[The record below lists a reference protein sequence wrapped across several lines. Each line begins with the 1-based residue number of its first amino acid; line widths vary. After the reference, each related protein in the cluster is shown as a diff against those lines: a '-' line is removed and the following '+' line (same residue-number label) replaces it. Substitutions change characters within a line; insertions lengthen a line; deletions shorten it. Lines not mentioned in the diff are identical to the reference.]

1 MTSDSKPNNREL
13 VTVIMY
19 VGYITRGDLVDMNVH
34 KSLKDAGVIFEVIDC
49 DPSFADTAE
58 FCNHYGY
65 LPEESANAILLEGRA
80 EKSVY
85 ALCVVL
91 ATTRINVNK
100 VARKRLGTRKAS
112 FASAE
117 KTKELTGMEIG
128 GVTPVGLPEDIPIWI
143 DDLVMKVPK
152 VIIGGGSREAKIYL
166 APENLLKFP
175 NTHVVEGLSMPIV
188 MK

>member
-1 MTSDSKPNNREL
+1 MGMKVLE
-13 VTVIMY
+13 
-19 VGYITRGDLVDMNVH
+19 
-34 KSLKDAGVIFEVIDC
+34 SLKDAGATYEVIDC

-65 LPEESANAILLEGRA
+65 SLDESANAILLEGKA
-80 EKSVY
+80 ESPVY

-117 KTKELTGMEIG
+117 ITKELTGMEIG
-128 GVTPVGLPEDIPIWI
+128 GVTPVGLPEDLPVWI
-143 DDLVMKVPK
+143 DSLVMEAPK
-152 VIIGGGSREAKIYL
+152 VIIGAGSRSAKIYL
-166 APENLLKFP
+166 SPDNLLRFP
-175 NTHVVEGLSMPIV
+175 NTHIVDGLSMPIV
-188 MK
+188 N

>member
-1 MTSDSKPNNREL
+1 MRMKVLE
-13 VTVIMY
+13 
-19 VGYITRGDLVDMNVH
+19 
-34 KSLKDAGVIFEVIDC
+34 SLKDAGATYEVIDC

-65 LPEESANAILLEGRA
+65 SLDESANAILLEGKA
-80 EKSVY
+80 ESPVY

-117 KTKELTGMEIG
+117 ITKELTGMEIG
-128 GVTPVGLPEDIPIWI
+128 GVTPVGLPEDLPVWI
-143 DDLVMKVPK
+143 DSLVMEAPK
-152 VIIGGGSREAKIYL
+152 VIIGAGSRSAKIYL
-166 APENLLKFP
+166 SPDNLLRFP
-175 NTHVVEGLSMPIV
+175 NAHIVDGLSMPIV
-188 MK
+188 N

>member
-1 MTSDSKPNNREL
+1 MGMKVLE
-13 VTVIMY
+13 
-19 VGYITRGDLVDMNVH
+19 
-34 KSLKDAGVIFEVIDC
+34 SLKDAGATFEVIDC

-65 LPEESANAILLEGRA
+65 SLDESANAILLEGKA
-80 EKSVY
+80 ESPVY

-117 KTKELTGMEIG
+117 ITKELTGMEIG
-128 GVTPVGLPEDIPIWI
+128 GVTPVGLPEDLPVWI
-143 DDLVMKVPK
+143 DSLVMEAPK
-152 VIIGGGSREAKIYL
+152 VIIGAGSRSAKIYL
-166 APENLLKFP
+166 SPDNLLRFP
-175 NTHVVEGLSMPIV
+175 NTHIVDGLSMPIV
-188 MK
+188 N

>member
-1 MTSDSKPNNREL
+1 MGMKVLE
-13 VTVIMY
+13 
-19 VGYITRGDLVDMNVH
+19 
-34 KSLKDAGVIFEVIDC
+34 SLKDAGATYEVIDC

-65 LPEESANAILLEGRA
+65 SLDESANAILLEGKA
-80 EKSVY
+80 ESPVY

-117 KTKELTGMEIG
+117 ITKELTGMEIG
-128 GVTPVGLPEDIPIWI
+128 GVTPVGLPEDLPVWI
-143 DDLVMKVPK
+143 DSLVM
-152 VIIGGGSREAKIYL
+152 EA
-166 APENLLKFP
+166 AEA
-175 NTHVVEGLSMPIV
+175 E
-188 MK
+188 

>member
-1 MTSDSKPNNREL
+1 MGMKVLE
-13 VTVIMY
+13 
-19 VGYITRGDLVDMNVH
+19 
-34 KSLKDAGVIFEVIDC
+34 SLKDAGATYEVIDC

-65 LPEESANAILLEGRA
+65 SLDESANAILLEGKA
-80 EKSVY
+80 ESPVY

-117 KTKELTGMEIG
+117 ITKELTGMEIG
-128 GVTPVGLPEDIPIWI
+128 GVTPVGLPVDLPIWI
-143 DDLVMKVPK
+143 DSLVMETPK
-152 VIIGGGSREAKIYL
+152 VIIGAGSRSAKIYL
-166 APENLLKFP
+166 SPDNLLRFP
-175 NTHVVEGLSMPIV
+175 NTHIVDGLSMPIV
-188 MK
+188 N

>member
-1 MTSDSKPNNREL
+1 MRMKVLE
-13 VTVIMY
+13 
-19 VGYITRGDLVDMNVH
+19 
-34 KSLKDAGVIFEVIDC
+34 SLKDVGATYEIIDC

-65 LPEESANAILLEGRA
+65 SLDESANAILLEGKA
-80 EKSVY
+80 ESPIY

-117 KTKELTGMEIG
+117 ITKSLTGMEIG
-128 GVTPVGLPEDIPIWI
+128 GVTPVGLPDDLPIWI
-143 DDLVMKVPK
+143 DNLVMEAPK
-152 VIIGGGSREAKIYL
+152 VIIGAGSRDAKIYL
-166 APENLLKFP
+166 SPDNLLRFP
-175 NTHVVEGLSMPIV
+175 NTHIVDGLSMPIV
-188 MK
+188 NK

>member
-1 MTSDSKPNNREL
+1 MGMKVLE
-13 VTVIMY
+13 
-19 VGYITRGDLVDMNVH
+19 
-34 KSLKDAGVIFEVIDC
+34 SLKDAGATYEVIDC

-65 LPEESANAILLEGRA
+65 SLDESANAILLEGKA
-80 EKSVY
+80 ESPIY

-117 KTKELTGMEIG
+117 ITKELTGMEIG
-128 GVTPVGLPEDIPIWI
+128 GVTPVGLPVDLPIWI
-143 DDLVMKVPK
+143 DSLVMETPK
-152 VIIGGGSREAKIYL
+152 VIIGAGSRSAKIYL
-166 APENLLKFP
+166 SPDNLLRFP
-175 NTHVVEGLSMPIV
+175 NTHIVDGLSMPIV
-188 MK
+188 N

>member
-1 MTSDSKPNNREL
+1 MRMKVLE
-13 VTVIMY
+13 
-19 VGYITRGDLVDMNVH
+19 
-34 KSLKDAGVIFEVIDC
+34 SLKDAGATYEVIDC

-65 LPEESANAILLEGRA
+65 SLDESANAILLEGKA
-80 EKSVY
+80 ESPVY

-117 KTKELTGMEIG
+117 ITKELTGMEIG
-128 GVTPVGLPEDIPIWI
+128 GVTPVGLPEDLPVWI
-143 DDLVMKVPK
+143 DSLVMEAPK
-152 VIIGGGSREAKIYL
+152 VIIGAGSRSAKIYL
-166 APENLLKFP
+166 SPDNLLRFP
-175 NTHVVEGLSMPIV
+175 NTHIVDGLSMPIV
-188 MK
+188 N

>member
-1 MTSDSKPNNREL
+1 MGMKVLE
-13 VTVIMY
+13 
-19 VGYITRGDLVDMNVH
+19 
-34 KSLKDAGVIFEVIDC
+34 SLKDAGATYEVIDC

-65 LPEESANAILLEGRA
+65 SLDESANAILLEGKA
-80 EKSVY
+80 ESPVY

-117 KTKELTGMEIG
+117 ITKELTGMEIG
-128 GVTPVGLPEDIPIWI
+128 GVTPVGLPEDLPVWI
-143 DDLVMKVPK
+143 DSLVMEAPK
-152 VIIGGGSREAKIYL
+152 VIIGAGSRSAKIYL
-166 APENLLKFP
+166 SPNNLLRFP
-175 NTHVVEGLSMPIV
+175 NTHIVDGLSMPIV
-188 MK
+188 N

>member
-1 MTSDSKPNNREL
+1 MRMKVLE
-13 VTVIMY
+13 
-19 VGYITRGDLVDMNVH
+19 
-34 KSLKDAGVIFEVIDC
+34 SLKDVGATYEVIDC

-65 LPEESANAILLEGRA
+65 SLDESANAILLEGKA
-80 EKSVY
+80 ESPVY

-117 KTKELTGMEIG
+117 ITKELTGMEIG
-128 GVTPVGLPEDIPIWI
+128 GVTPVGLPEDLPVWI
-143 DDLVMKVPK
+143 DSLVMEAPK
-152 VIIGGGSREAKIYL
+152 VIIGAGSRERKIYL
-166 APENLLKFP
+166 SPDNLLRFP
-175 NTHVVEGLSMPIV
+175 NTHIVDGLSMPIV
-188 MK
+188 N

>member
-1 MTSDSKPNNREL
+1 MGMKVLE
-13 VTVIMY
+13 
-19 VGYITRGDLVDMNVH
+19 
-34 KSLKDAGVIFEVIDC
+34 SLKDAGATYEVIDC

-65 LPEESANAILLEGRA
+65 SLDESANAILLEGKA
-80 EKSVY
+80 ESPVY

-117 KTKELTGMEIG
+117 ITKELTGMEIG
-128 GVTPVGLPEDIPIWI
+128 GVTPLGLPEDFPIWI
-143 DDLVMKVPK
+143 DNLVMEAPK
-152 VIIGGGSREAKIYL
+152 VIIGAGSRSAKIYL
-166 APENLLKFP
+166 SPDNLLRFP
-175 NTHVVEGLSMPIV
+175 NTHIVDGLSMPIV
-188 MK
+188 N